1 MVLEYSDKYLIE
13 KLFEEYYA
21 TVLLYS
27 ISIVKD
33 KDDAEDIVQRVFISL
48 WRKMDS
54 IDFHTSARAY
64 LYRSVY
70 HASLDLLKHK
80 KIRKRYEDEVK
91 KTNRVIHAANNDEKE
106 LSEKI
111 ESAINGLPDQC
122 RKIFKMNRYDR
133 LRYKDIAAVLHISEK
148 TVENQ
153 MVKALRI
160 LRERLKDYL
169 PVILFLINCFYERH

>member
-1 MVLEYSDKYLIE
+1 LGLEYSDKYQLE
-13 KLFEEYYA
+13 NLFEDYYTA
-21 TVLLYS
+21 VLLYC

-33 KDDAEDIVQRVFISL
+33 RDDAKDIVQQAFVSL

-70 HASLDLLKHK
+70 HASLDLIKHK
-80 KIRKRYEDEVK
+80 KVRKRYEGEAK
-91 KTNRVIHAANNDEKE
+91 NNNQITHAVNNEEKE

-111 ESAINGLPDQC
+111 ESAINDLPDQC
-122 RKIFKMNRYDR
+122 RRIFKMNRYDR

-160 LRERLKDYL
+160 LRERLKEYL
-169 PVILFLINCFYERH
+169 PMVLFLLNYFYDR